1 MLPPGH
7 QPTQRQ
13 QAPPAVPTS
22 SALPPPGTVPL
33 ASSSHGSTQG
43 SVHASEPSRQ
53 IKQEELEELS
63 ITLGTMTVKAVDAQR
78 EPNDGT
84 SIWLLFAICQVTDFT
99 DSDMSD
105 TSSNTDADQGDFYGA
120 LVRRK
125 SRRPKPIPVRLQAEA
140 SKPQKR
146 LSSLPYRGDLDIDAL
161 PAPSADPSG
170 AQAPLSVALQAI
182 PSASLQAQAPA
193 QNRVLATPKLI
204 PGLSQQHQQHLRS
217 NTPVSAQ
224 GSSLATP
231 QSHPQTSS
239 QISGNPTNSGVPA
252 ISKLIS
258 GLSHQH
264 QQRSEF
270 NTPNVAHVPS
280 SSTPQGHPQAPPQV
294 QGDLTSSGVPATS
307 KLISGLSHQHQQ
319 HPSSSTPSVARTPSS
334 STPQGRPQ
342 APPQV
347 QGDLTNSG
355 VPATPKLISG
365 LSRQHQQHIASSTP
379 SVARIPSSSHPQGR
393 LKAPSQVHSGVPAA
407 PKPIL
412 ASQTPLPSTL
422 QAVQPRFQPPAVVQ
436 VQGASTQIESVP
448 TSEMGGQCG
457 LPVPTTSNHH
467 VGEPA
472 RPNAPPTSA
481 HHESTLPPTVSP
493 PGNTSGQA
501 RAVKRKKVLVNQDIP
516 PEEAIRVDKG
526 KGREQPAIPL
536 FNREAEHLRRDVDE
550 DIDMDV
556 PEEEISEI
564 DLTELFA
571 TDPVAE
577 ELTLELQDIRE
588 KICKLFDPQNAYET
602 VDLLKN
608 VHQYQDLRAQRL
620 EKLMRKYLGVLQK
633 LANHK
638 GIEDSEAPP
647 AEDPETPNKNGKRN
661 RQSEP
666 VHRNPKYVK
675 FQGQIR
681 ALVAHHQGRASA
693 ADPFPPCPSEQEIAL
708 HKAGKI
714 PGPFVTPETR
724 NLRLA
729 VGGKW
734 AKGPWNQQAA
744 LGIAQIYVTYDN
756 AMIQD
761 ISQVQDAVL
770 RHIPGLAAQYS
781 NQLNPQN
788 SIIVMGKASYGR
800 RRGVVVNC
808 ADLIHLRDHIN
819 SLITN
824 GHSDDEADRKDSEE
838 VYNIK
843 ALPWRSKALTEFLR
857 ALDALHLSTHWTPAG
872 QSTRGDFPRIRLA
885 NPLRISTSAK
895 PVPNLPR
902 CFYDET
908 WLKTLLPH
916 QLLKLNIKEVE
927 VDLTLPPHLNE

>member
-1 MLPPGH
+1 MQRPATAFPNMLPPGH

-78 EPNDGT
+78 EPND
-84 SIWLLFAICQVTDFT
+84 

-365 LSRQHQQHIASSTP
+365 LSREHQQHPASSTPSAARTPSSSTPQGRPQAPPQVQGDLTNFGVSATPKLISGLSRQHQQHLASSTP
-379 SVARIPSSSHPQGR
+379 SVARTPSSSTPQGHPQ
-393 LKAPSQVHSGVPAA
+393 APPQVQGDLTNSGVPAIPKLISGLSHQHQQRSEFNTPNVAHVPSSSTPQGRPQA
-407 PKPIL
+407 PP
-412 ASQTPLPSTL
+412 
-422 QAVQPRFQPPAVVQ
+422 Q
-436 VQGASTQIESVP
+436 VQG
-448 TSEMGGQCG
+448 
-457 LPVPTTSNHH
+457 
-467 VGEPA
+467 
-472 RPNAPPTSA
+472 
-481 HHESTLPPTVSP
+481 
-493 PGNTSGQA
+493 
-501 RAVKRKKVLVNQDIP
+501 
-516 PEEAIRVDKG
+516 
-526 KGREQPAIPL
+526 
-536 FNREAEHLRRDVDE
+536 
-550 DIDMDV
+550 
-556 PEEEISEI
+556 
-564 DLTELFA
+564 DLTNSGVSA
-571 TDPVAE
+571 TP
-577 ELTLELQDIRE
+577 
-588 KICKLFDPQNAYET
+588 KL
-602 VDLLKN
+602 
-608 VHQYQDLRAQRL
+608 
-620 EKLMRKYLGVLQK
+620 
-633 LANHK
+633 
-638 GIEDSEAPP
+638 
-647 AEDPETPNKNGKRN
+647 
-661 RQSEP
+661 
-666 VHRNPKYVK
+666 
-675 FQGQIR
+675 
-681 ALVAHHQGRASA
+681 
-693 ADPFPPCPSEQEIAL
+693 
-708 HKAGKI
+708 
-714 PGPFVTPETR
+714 
-724 NLRLA
+724 
-729 VGGKW
+729 
-734 AKGPWNQQAA
+734 
-744 LGIAQIYVTYDN
+744 
-756 AMIQD
+756 
-761 ISQVQDAVL
+761 IS
-770 RHIPGLAAQYS
+770 
-781 NQLNPQN
+781 
-788 SIIVMGKASYGR
+788 
-800 RRGVVVNC
+800 
-808 ADLIHLRDHIN
+808 
-819 SLITN
+819 
-824 GHSDDEADRKDSEE
+824 
-838 VYNIK
+838 
-843 ALPWRSKALTEFLR
+843 
-857 ALDALHLSTHWTPAG
+857 
-872 QSTRGDFPRIRLA
+872 
-885 NPLRISTSAK
+885 
-895 PVPNLPR
+895 
-902 CFYDET
+902 
-908 WLKTLLPH
+908 
-916 QLLKLNIKEVE
+916 
-927 VDLTLPPHLNE
+927 